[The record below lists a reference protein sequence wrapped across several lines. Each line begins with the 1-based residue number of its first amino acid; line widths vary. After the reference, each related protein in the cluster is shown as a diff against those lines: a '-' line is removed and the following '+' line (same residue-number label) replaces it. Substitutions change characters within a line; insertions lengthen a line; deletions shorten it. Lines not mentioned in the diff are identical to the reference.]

1 MKLPTPEKFA
11 ELLHKSLLPAK
22 KKKIVL
28 EKLPT
33 LSNDQIIQIYE
44 KLKEEQ
50 EQINKTKAEFE
61 SKIQF
66 AELKFDQEL
75 AKLKMEK

>member
-1 MKLPTPEKFA
+1 MKLPTPKQFA
-11 ELLHKSLLPAK
+11 ELLHKSLLPTYAK
-22 KKKIVL
+22 EIVL